1 VPVDPNHPNT
11 FEEFAM
17 RSNRSTRFTVAITAA
32 SAVAAAVLAGC
43 SSDDGGMD
51 MPGMSSSDTPASS
64 SSAASAEA
72 SADFNDADV
81 TFVEGMY
88 PHHAQAVNMAALVDG
103 RTENAQVI
111 ELAQAIEAVQAPE
124 MEQMN
129 ALLTAWGQPAASA
142 DMGGMD
148 MGGMDMGSGGMTGM
162 MSQEDM
168 DMLSAANGA
177 EFDSMWLT
185 MMIEHHK
192 GAIEMAQIEL
202 ADGSNPDAKELASTI
217 VDAQQSEIST
227 MESLLPQ

>member
-1 VPVDPNHPNT
+1 
-11 FEEFAM
+11 M
-17 RSNRSTRFTVAITAA
+17 RSNRSTRFTIAITAA

-43 SSDDGGMD
+43 SSNDGEMN

-64 SSAASAEA
+64 SSENSAEA
-72 SADFNDADV
+72 SAEFNDADV

-88 PHHAQAVNMAALVDG
+88 PHHAQAVEMASLVDG

-111 ELAQAIEAVQAPE
+111 ELAQAIEAAQAPE

-142 DMGGMD
+142 DMGGMDMGGMD

-202 ADGSNPDAKELASTI
+202 ADGSNADAKELASTI
-217 VDAQQSEIST
+217 IDAQQSEIFS
-227 MESLLPQ
+227 MESLLAQ

>member
-1 VPVDPNHPNT
+1 
-11 FEEFAM
+11 M

-32 SAVAAAVLAGC
+32 SAVAAVVLAGC

-51 MPGMSSSDTPASS
+51 MPGMSSSETPASS
-64 SSAASAEA
+64 SSEVSAEA
-72 SADFNDADV
+72 SAEFNDADV

-88 PHHAQAVNMAALVDG
+88 PHHAQAVEMASLVDG

-111 ELAQAIEAVQAPE
+111 ELAQAIEAAQAPE

-129 ALLTAWGQPAASA
+129 ALLAAWGQPAASA
-142 DMGGMD
+142 D

-185 MMIEHHK
+185 MMIEHHT

-202 ADGSNPDAKELASTI
+202 ADGSNADAKELASTI

>member
-1 VPVDPNHPNT
+1 
-11 FEEFAM
+11 M
-17 RSNRSTRFTVAITAA
+17 RSNRSTRFTIAITAA

-168 DMLSAANGA
+168 DMLSTANGA

>member
-1 VPVDPNHPNT
+1 
-11 FEEFAM
+11 M
-17 RSNRSTRFTVAITAA
+17 RSNRSTRFTIAITAA

-43 SSDDGGMD
+43 SSDDGEMN

-64 SSAASAEA
+64 SSEASAEA
-72 SADFNDADV
+72 SAEFNDADV

-88 PHHAQAVNMAALVDG
+88 PHHAQAVEMASLVDG

-168 DMLSAANGA
+168 DMLSTANGA

-202 ADGSNPDAKELASTI
+202 ADGSNADAKELASTI

>member
-1 VPVDPNHPNT
+1 
-11 FEEFAM
+11 M

-32 SAVAAAVLAGC
+32 SAVAAVVLAGC

-51 MPGMSSSDTPASS
+51 MPGMSSSDAPASS
-64 SSAASAEA
+64 SSEASAEA

-88 PHHAQAVNMAALVDG
+88 PHHAQAVEMASLVDG

-111 ELAQAIEAVQAPE
+111 ELAQAIEAAQAPE

-129 ALLTAWGQPAASA
+129 ALLAAWGQPAASA
-142 DMGGMD
+142 D

>member
-1 VPVDPNHPNT
+1 
-11 FEEFAM
+11 M
-17 RSNRSTRFTVAITAA
+17 RSNRSTRFTIAITAA

-43 SSDDGGMD
+43 SSDDGEMN

-202 ADGSNPDAKELASTI
+202 ADGSNADAKELASTI

>member
-1 VPVDPNHPNT
+1 MPVDPNHPNT

-17 RSNRSTRFTVAITAA
+17 RSNRSTRFTIAITTA

-43 SSDDGGMD
+43 SSDDGEMN

>member
-1 VPVDPNHPNT
+1 
-11 FEEFAM
+11 M
-17 RSNRSTRFTVAITAA
+17 RSNRSTRFTIAITAA

-43 SSDDGGMD
+43 SSDDGEMN

-64 SSAASAEA
+64 SSEASAEA
-72 SADFNDADV
+72 SAEFNDADV

-88 PHHAQAVNMAALVDG
+88 PHHAQAVEMASLVDG

-202 ADGSNPDAKELASTI
+202 ADGSNADAKELASTI

>member
-1 VPVDPNHPNT
+1 
-11 FEEFAM
+11 M
-17 RSNRSTRFTVAITAA
+17 RSNRPTRFTIAITAA
-32 SAVAAAVLAGC
+32 SAVAAAILAGC
-43 SSDDGGMD
+43 SSSDGEMN

-64 SSAASAEA
+64 SSQNSAEA
-72 SADFNDADV
+72 SAEFNDADV

-88 PHHAQAVNMAALVDG
+88 PHHAQAVEMASLVDG

-111 ELAQAIEAVQAPE
+111 ELAQAIEAAQAPE

-168 DMLSAANGA
+168 DMLSAANGT

-202 ADGSNPDAKELASTI
+202 ADGSNADAKELASTI
-217 VDAQQSEIST
+217 IDAQQSEIST
-227 MESLLPQ
+227 MESLLAQ